1 MQVGKYLLDD
11 HRVLNAGN
19 HYDGAAAFRARFD
32 VDIENPLQSLSPGH
46 RCPAFGKR
54 LVLCLIRHFD
64 LVAFAVAIAPLCGCH
79 LHTMFAVRCKHTVTN
94 SSGMNLDS
102 FSWPAKRVSIRDDTS
117 KAGEINPRL
126 GHQSDFLPTCSEAIH
141 GATSK

>member
-1 MQVGKYLLDD
+1 MTVP
-11 HRVLNAGN
+11 
-19 HYDGAAAFRARFD
+19 AAFRARFD

-46 RCPAFGKR
+46 RCPAFGKL

-126 GHQSDFLPTCSEAIH
+126 GHQGGQFRFLTNPQRSHPWRNIQAVF
-141 GATSK
+141 